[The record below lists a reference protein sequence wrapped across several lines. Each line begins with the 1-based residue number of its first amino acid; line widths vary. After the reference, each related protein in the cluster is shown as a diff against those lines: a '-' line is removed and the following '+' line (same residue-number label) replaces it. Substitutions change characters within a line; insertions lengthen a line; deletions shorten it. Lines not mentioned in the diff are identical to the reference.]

1 MGSVEPA
8 MARCSD
14 SECGFSVGR
23 TVLGQDAVIDSV
35 APATQARCS
44 DSGWWLQCWPDRPW
58 SPYQGRQGNAEA
70 TNQNPS
76 TWPVLRSPS
85 RHPVSG
91 LSRLSRPVAS
101 AFFSSDSPRN
111 EHETHETRL
120 RQP

>member
-44 DSGWWLQCWPDRPW
+44 DSGWWLQCWSDRPW
-58 SPYQGRQGNAEA
+58 SGCRDG
-70 TNQNPS
+70 
-76 TWPVLRSPS
+76 LRSTG
-85 RHPVSG
+85 HVLG
-91 LSRLSRPVAS
+91 FWLVAS
-101 AFFSSDSPRN
+101 ALP
-111 EHETHETRL
+111 
-120 RQP
+120 